1 MNRTLPYLLALAA
14 LGPGATAQATSA
26 FAQGQPEIRSM
37 SALAFGPGGVL
48 FVGDSRAGAVFAL
61 DLGDKTAREVDK
73 PGAVQDVEGKLAALL
88 GATPVDVLVH
98 DMAVNPL
105 SKNVYLAVSRGRARL
120 ASEWMLPNDV
130 ADATVLVKIDAAQ
143 LFSVVD
149 LSSVPHARL
158 ELPNPVDPAKTHGW
172 KEGLSLRTETITDLA
187 YEAGT
192 LFIAG
197 LSNEEFASTMWRAA
211 YPFAGPVAATTIE
224 NYHGAHGKYETEA
237 PVRAFVAFP
246 LHGKTHLVAAYL
258 CTPLV
263 TFDASALQDKKHVRG
278 RTIGE
283 FGSGNYPLDMVVY
296 SNNGQRKL
304 LIANSNLPFMIVDP
318 KDVEAYAGE
327 ITTEVPGYTA
337 GVRFESRSG
346 TGVQQLDNL
355 GDAHVVVLR
364 RLMGGRLDL
373 VPLSVRRF

>member
-26 FAQGQPEIRSM
+26 LAQGQPEIRSM
-37 SALAFGPGGVL
+37 SALAFGPEGVL
-48 FVGDSRAGAVFAL
+48 FVGDSRGGAVFAL
-61 DLGDKTAREVDK
+61 DLGDKTAREVTK

-88 GATPVDVLVH
+88 GATPADVLVH
-98 DMAVNPL
+98 DLAVNPL
-105 SKNVYLAVSRGRARL
+105 SKNVYLAVSRGRAQL

-130 ADATVLVKIDAAQ
+130 ADATVLVKIDGAQ
-143 LFSVVD
+143 RFSVVD

-158 ELPNPVDPAKTHGW
+158 ELPNPVDPAKRHGW

-187 YEAGT
+187 YEGGA

-237 PVRAFVAFP
+237 PVRAFVPFP

-263 TFDASALQDKKHVRG
+263 TFDASVLQDKKHVRG

-296 SNNGQRKL
+296 SNNGQQKL

-318 KDVEAYAGE
+318 KDVEAYSGE
-327 ITTEVPGYTA
+327 ITSEVPGYTG

-355 GDAHVVVLR
+355 GDSHVVVLR